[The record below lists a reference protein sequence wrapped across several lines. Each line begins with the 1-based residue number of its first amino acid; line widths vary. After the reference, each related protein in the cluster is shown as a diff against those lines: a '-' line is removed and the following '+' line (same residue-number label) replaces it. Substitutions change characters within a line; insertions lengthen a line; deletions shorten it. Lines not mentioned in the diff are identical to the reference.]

1 MRNVDLITEKIEKI
15 EGKLKTLI
23 MMTTRPNFT
32 TKDFQTTINE
42 VENMLSQI
50 KSMVQ
55 RRD

>member
-32 TKDFQTTINE
+32 AKDFQNTVNE
-42 VENMLSQI
+42 NEGMLSQV
-50 KSMVQ
+50 KSMIQ